1 MKINKNIIVLMW
13 QIVLYVGILSVLLK
27 VAGILPTDWLWALS
41 PFWIPNAIVAV
52 VIIINTI
59 HSSVV
64 KDG

>member
-1 MKINKNIIVLMW
+1 MW

-27 VAGILPTDWLWALS
+27 VAGILPTDWLWVLS